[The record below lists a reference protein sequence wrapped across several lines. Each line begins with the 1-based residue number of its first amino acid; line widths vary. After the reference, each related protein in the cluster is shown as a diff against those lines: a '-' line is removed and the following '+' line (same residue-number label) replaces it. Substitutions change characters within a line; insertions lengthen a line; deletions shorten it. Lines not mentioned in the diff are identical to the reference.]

1 MNSKEKQR
9 VCVIAGPTA
18 SGKSSLALAVA
29 EKYNCEIISMD
40 SMQIYRRLDI
50 GSAKPT
56 KDELARVRHHMIDV
70 CDPRESFSCAD
81 YVRMACECVDD
92 VTARGK
98 IPLFVGGTGLY
109 LDGIMYRNSY
119 EEYEKSNEVSVY
131 RDELGELYR
140 KHGADYIFRMLEE
153 VDPESASAIHK
164 NNVKRVM
171 RALEIYRETGRK
183 KSEIDSESRER
194 ESRFNMSTVI
204 LTYPDR
210 EVLYGRINKRVD
222 AMIDEGLVEETRALY
237 NDGILSGQNTASMAI
252 GYKEILPYIKGECTL
267 PEAMDTLKLAT
278 RRYAKRQVTWFSRY
292 KDAHIL
298 DMSENNFEYF
308 VNFCA
313 NAFYID

>member
-1 MNSKEKQR
+1 MNSKGKQR

-56 KDELARVRHHMIDV
+56 KDEMARVRHHMIDV

-153 VDPESASAIHK
+153 VDPESASVIHK

-194 ESRFNMSTVI
+194 ESRFDMSTVI

-210 EVLYGRINKRVD
+210 EVLYRRINKRVE

-252 GYKEILPYIKGECTL
+252 GYKEILPYIKGECSL
-267 PEAMDTLKLAT
+267 SEAMDTLKLAT

>member
-56 KDELARVRHHMIDV
+56 KDEMARVRHHMIDV

-153 VDPESASAIHK
+153 VDPESASVIHK

-171 RALEIYRETGRK
+171 RALEIYKETGRK

-194 ESRFNMSTVI
+194 ESRFDMSTVI

>member
-56 KDELARVRHHMIDV
+56 KDEMARVRHHMIDV

-153 VDPESASAIHK
+153 VDPESASVIHK

-194 ESRFNMSTVI
+194 ESRFDMSTVI

-237 NDGILSGQNTASMAI
+237 NDGILSGENTASMAI